1 MHPDTLHPRT
11 HEPPNLRV
19 LTPSFPLDT
28 VRDWPVEAGA
38 LHGVVSSDFRARA
51 PGCPRR
57 PDIGAAGAAAPRS
70 AAAILLGSALR
81 ARAAES
87 ASPAARSGSR
97 RRAGRAHR
105 ARRSPDHIH
114 SAVVAQALSPFRGEQ
129 SPCPRPTI
137 SLSSAPAPAA
147 TWPPSVRANSG

>member
-1 MHPDTLHPRT
+1 MKAMLAQLKLRPTNVGRT
-11 HEPPNLRV
+11 SVRPL
-19 LTPSFPLDT
+19 LTPSFRPDT

-70 AAAILLGSALR
+70 AAEILLGSALR

-87 ASPAARSGSR
+87 ASAAARSGNR
-97 RRAGRAHR
+97 RRAG
-105 ARRSPDHIH
+105 
-114 SAVVAQALSPFRGEQ
+114 
-129 SPCPRPTI
+129 
-137 SLSSAPAPAA
+137 
-147 TWPPSVRANSG
+147 